1 MTVQLSV
8 DFNLK
13 DKLHGILCSNDL
25 EHYLKD
31 CISCYTVCVIV
42 ICLLYQIMNNT
53 VILKFAVCQ
62 ISLISPMIKKSD
74 KSPPMMNGDEGGQ
87 LSDLIGGDTVLM
99 RGDIRLIG
107 GIPPSPPPLGK
118 TLPTPILKSVPSQ
131 FSPCVCEIT
140 NTCHVLRNNSFPKST
155 QRKTNFKQLKH
166 KVFSVSPTHAR
177 EARKRGTQHKSQF
190 QHVQSTVN
198 ELYE

>member
-31 CISCYTVCVIV
+31 CISCYTICVIV

-74 KSPPMMNGDEGGQ
+74 KSTPMMNGDEGGQ

-107 GIPPSPPPLGK
+107 GIPPQSPP
-118 TLPTPILKSVPSQ
+118 
-131 FSPCVCEIT
+131 
-140 NTCHVLRNNSFPKST
+140 H
-155 QRKTNFKQLKH
+155 
-166 KVFSVSPTHAR
+166 
-177 EARKRGTQHKSQF
+177 
-190 QHVQSTVN
+190 
-198 ELYE
+198 

>member
-107 GIPPSPPPLGK
+107 GDPPQSPPTRENPALFK
-118 TLPTPILKSVPSQ
+118 NINTLFLWSW
-131 FSPCVCEIT
+131 
-140 NTCHVLRNNSFPKST
+140 
-155 QRKTNFKQLKH
+155 
-166 KVFSVSPTHAR
+166 
-177 EARKRGTQHKSQF
+177 
-190 QHVQSTVN
+190 
-198 ELYE
+198 

>member
-74 KSPPMMNGDEGGQ
+74 KSPPPPMMNGDEGGQ

-107 GIPPSPPPLGK
+107 GDPPP
-118 TLPTPILKSVPSQ
+118 VP
-131 FSPCVCEIT
+131 P
-140 NTCHVLRNNSFPKST
+140 H
-155 QRKTNFKQLKH
+155 
-166 KVFSVSPTHAR
+166 
-177 EARKRGTQHKSQF
+177 
-190 QHVQSTVN
+190 
-198 ELYE
+198 

>member
-25 EHYLKD
+25 KHYLKD

-99 RGDIRLIG
+99 RGGIRLIG
-107 GIPPSPPPLGK
+107 GIPPSPPPPLGK
-118 TLPTPILKSVPSQ
+118 TLSLEVLYITIMTHPQVFGQKFTPIRSFFGKEN
-131 FSPCVCEIT
+131 SPILV
-140 NTCHVLRNNSFPKST
+140 
-155 QRKTNFKQLKH
+155 
-166 KVFSVSPTHAR
+166 AR
-177 EARKRGTQHKSQF
+177 P
-190 QHVQSTVN
+190 
-198 ELYE
+198 

>member
-13 DKLHGILCSNDL
+13 DKLHGILCSNDI

-53 VILKFAVCQ
+53 VILKFSVCQ

-74 KSPPMMNGDEGGQ
+74 KSSPMINGDEGGQ
-87 LSDLIGGDTVLM
+87 LSDFIGGDTVLM

-107 GIPPSPPPLGK
+107 GIPPVPPPLGK
-118 TLPTPILKSVPSQ
+118 TLLGIQVVSIENKFCLKSTMSAYTGAFQCFCLVGFQ
-131 FSPCVCEIT
+131 I
-140 NTCHVLRNNSFPKST
+140 SFT
-155 QRKTNFKQLKH
+155 TF
-166 KVFSVSPTHAR
+166 
-177 EARKRGTQHKSQF
+177 
-190 QHVQSTVN
+190 
-198 ELYE
+198 

>member
-62 ISLISPMIKKSD
+62 ISLISPMIKNLTN
-74 KSPPMMNGDEGGQ
+74 PPHDEWRWGGTTFRFYTGGHRSYEGGHKAH
-87 LSDLIGGDTVLM
+87 
-99 RGDIRLIG
+99 RGD
-107 GIPPSPPPLGK
+107 PPTRENPDVMHALWPHGRTEVNFCK
-118 TLPTPILKSVPSQ
+118 
-131 FSPCVCEIT
+131 
-140 NTCHVLRNNSFPKST
+140 RNWQCGFTAPKFRPKANS
-155 QRKTNFKQLKH
+155 
-166 KVFSVSPTHAR
+166 
-177 EARKRGTQHKSQF
+177 
-190 QHVQSTVN
+190 
-198 ELYE
+198 

>member
-107 GIPPSPPPLGK
+107 GIPPPPSPPPLGK
-118 TLPTPILKSVPSQ
+118 TLGLESIKFTQLQYDLVNPTQARHYGFHPFK
-131 FSPCVCEIT
+131 E
-140 NTCHVLRNNSFPKST
+140 SFPLRPLQAS
-155 QRKTNFKQLKH
+155 
-166 KVFSVSPTHAR
+166 
-177 EARKRGTQHKSQF
+177 
-190 QHVQSTVN
+190 
-198 ELYE
+198 

>member
-107 GIPPSPPPLGK
+107 GDPPSPPPLGK
-118 TLPTPILKSVPSQ
+118 TLPPGKTEEQNPTPEATRMCE
-131 FSPCVCEIT
+131 SPGVAGGGWSG
-140 NTCHVLRNNSFPKST
+140 L
-155 QRKTNFKQLKH
+155 
-166 KVFSVSPTHAR
+166 
-177 EARKRGTQHKSQF
+177 
-190 QHVQSTVN
+190 
-198 ELYE
+198 ELTDT

>member
-87 LSDLIGGDTVLM
+87 LSDLIGGGTVLM

-107 GIPPSPPPLGK
+107 GDPPPSPPPTRENPDTGVDSLTSVQRHEGNYVLNGCLQYSS
-118 TLPTPILKSVPSQ
+118 LP
-131 FSPCVCEIT
+131 
-140 NTCHVLRNNSFPKST
+140 
-155 QRKTNFKQLKH
+155 
-166 KVFSVSPTHAR
+166 
-177 EARKRGTQHKSQF
+177 
-190 QHVQSTVN
+190 
-198 ELYE
+198 

>member
-31 CISCYTVCVIV
+31 CISCYIVCVIV

-62 ISLISPMIKKSD
+62 ISLISPMIKNPTSPPP
-74 KSPPMMNGDEGGQ
+74 PPMMNGDEGGQ
-87 LSDLIGGDTVLM
+87 LSDFIGGDTVLM

-107 GIPPSPPPLGK
+107 GDPPSP
-118 TLPTPILKSVPSQ
+118 
-131 FSPCVCEIT
+131 
-140 NTCHVLRNNSFPKST
+140 H
-155 QRKTNFKQLKH
+155 
-166 KVFSVSPTHAR
+166 
-177 EARKRGTQHKSQF
+177 
-190 QHVQSTVN
+190 
-198 ELYE
+198 

>member
-53 VILKFAVCQ
+53 VILKFSVCQ
-62 ISLISPMIKKSD
+62 ISLISPMMKKSD
-74 KSPPMMNGDEGGQ
+74 KSPPPPPMINGDEGGQ
-87 LSDLIGGDTVLM
+87 LSDFIGG
-99 RGDIRLIG
+99 
-107 GIPPSPPPLGK
+107 
-118 TLPTPILKSVPSQ
+118 TLFL
-131 FSPCVCEIT
+131 
-140 NTCHVLRNNSFPKST
+140 
-155 QRKTNFKQLKH
+155 
-166 KVFSVSPTHAR
+166 
-177 EARKRGTQHKSQF
+177 
-190 QHVQSTVN
+190 
-198 ELYE
+198 

>member
-107 GIPPSPPPLGK
+107 GDPPSPPPLGK
-118 TLPTPILKSVPSQ
+118 TLSCGVLHDRTMKRLLFWASLNRSKDV
-131 FSPCVCEIT
+131 FKL
-140 NTCHVLRNNSFPKST
+140 VLRCV
-155 QRKTNFKQLKH
+155 L
-166 KVFSVSPTHAR
+166 
-177 EARKRGTQHKSQF
+177 
-190 QHVQSTVN
+190 
-198 ELYE
+198 

>member
-53 VILKFAVCQ
+53 VIFKFAVCQ
-62 ISLISPMIKKSD
+62 ISLISPMIKNSD

-107 GIPPSPPPLGK
+107 GIPPSTPPLGK
-118 TLPTPILKSVPSQ
+118 TLLFICLLNRLSISRSNTLFGGLINHSN
-131 FSPCVCEIT
+131 CVFLFGYTIIY
-140 NTCHVLRNNSFPKST
+140 P
-155 QRKTNFKQLKH
+155 
-166 KVFSVSPTHAR
+166 
-177 EARKRGTQHKSQF
+177 
-190 QHVQSTVN
+190 
-198 ELYE
+198 

>member
-1 MTVQLSV
+1 MAVQLSV

-31 CISCYTVCVIV
+31 CISCYTVSVIV

-74 KSPPMMNGDEGGQ
+74 KSPPMMNRDEGGQ
-87 LSDLIGGDTVLM
+87 LSDFIGGDTVLM

-107 GIPPSPPPLGK
+107 GIPPVPPTRENPDHSGWLLSRSSRTK
-118 TLPTPILKSVPSQ
+118 AISCCS
-131 FSPCVCEIT
+131 IT
-140 NTCHVLRNNSFPKST
+140 KLSY
-155 QRKTNFKQLKH
+155 
-166 KVFSVSPTHAR
+166 
-177 EARKRGTQHKSQF
+177 F
-190 QHVQSTVN
+190 QS
-198 ELYE
+198 

>member
-74 KSPPMMNGDEGGQ
+74 KSPLMMNGDERGQ

-99 RGDIRLIG
+99 RGGHKAHRG
-107 GIPPSPPPLGK
+107 GSPP
-118 TLPTPILKSVPSQ
+118 VP
-131 FSPCVCEIT
+131 P
-140 NTCHVLRNNSFPKST
+140 H
-155 QRKTNFKQLKH
+155 
-166 KVFSVSPTHAR
+166 
-177 EARKRGTQHKSQF
+177 
-190 QHVQSTVN
+190 
-198 ELYE
+198 

>member
-13 DKLHGILCSNDL
+13 DKLHGILCLNDL

-107 GIPPSPPPLGK
+107 GDPPQSPPPLGK
-118 TLPTPILKSVPSQ
+118 TLRSGLARTLRIIHHGHCNLVQLIKTHCFLQLLK
-131 FSPCVCEIT
+131 T
-140 NTCHVLRNNSFPKST
+140 TAR
-155 QRKTNFKQLKH
+155 QLEVMTAQAKEF
-166 KVFSVSPTHAR
+166 VM
-177 EARKRGTQHKSQF
+177 
-190 QHVQSTVN
+190 
-198 ELYE
+198 

>member
-31 CISCYTVCVIV
+31 CISCYSVCVIV

-74 KSPPMMNGDEGGQ
+74 KSPPWWMEMRGQ
-87 LSDLIGGDTVLM
+87 LSDFIGGDTVLM

-118 TLPTPILKSVPSQ
+118 TLTLLKRLEESRV
-131 FSPCVCEIT
+131 
-140 NTCHVLRNNSFPKST
+140 VLANRWQALIWFRNVTFTRDLGMDCNVYA
-155 QRKTNFKQLKH
+155 L
-166 KVFSVSPTHAR
+166 
-177 EARKRGTQHKSQF
+177 
-190 QHVQSTVN
+190 
-198 ELYE
+198 

>member
-31 CISCYTVCVIV
+31 CISCYSVCVIV

-87 LSDLIGGDTVLM
+87 LSDFIGGDTVLM
-99 RGDIRLIG
+99 RGDIRLTG
-107 GIPPSPPPLGK
+107 GDPPQSPPTRENPAYKHMFLMLLIVMSHDLK
-118 TLPTPILKSVPSQ
+118 TQLT
-131 FSPCVCEIT
+131 
-140 NTCHVLRNNSFPKST
+140 SF
-155 QRKTNFKQLKH
+155 
-166 KVFSVSPTHAR
+166 
-177 EARKRGTQHKSQF
+177 
-190 QHVQSTVN
+190 
-198 ELYE
+198 